1 MVPQIVS
8 CDSNLDRK
16 ILWVTK

>member
-16 ILWVTK
+16 ILWVAK